1 MDELREQLEELKC
14 AKESLEIEL
23 ASVNEEN
30 EELKQKIQES
40 LLRGEKEDLYTDL
53 RDEFD
58 HVKEENSILNFQLST
73 LKTEKAEHLDQISSL
88 TIRLEELEKEASQ
101 IPTLTDQL
109 DEAKNTISKLTEEVT
124 SLKAYFA
131 TNNTEEQAK
140 RLETMEKTRITIE
153 ESEALRKEV
162 ETIKQENAELKADSE
177 RAHVLEKSLCEFKE
191 KQEEIEKMLAIKTRE
206 SLHLQLQVN
215 EIEKLLE
222 NQERTAQEY
231 IDIKAENERMVK
243 RVRIFRQK
251 LEETLD
257 QNGILINQIKDYRE
271 QTKEMTNLQIKNME
285 LEEEAKK
292 WTALGEEKDKKIQEL
307 ETKMLEM
314 EKMFEKAT
322 RVMTARIAAMTEE
335 NDRLCEMNEELTETV
350 EKQNDLREA
359 VIEEQTNKEAKMELL
374 KQMNSE
380 LRKKVQ
386 ILEAM
391 ANPGG
396 DGSLSEDIVKLTLD
410 IRQKEDIILA
420 LKHEN
425 DDLNS
430 MCELSAE
437 QICKFQC
444 IINEIKNTL
453 ALMSQQNQEL
463 KKEGNEMKKTIK
475 AAEQEN
481 KELRE
486 RIDALESMDAVSF
499 IDQEKERLFDEN
511 DTLKRQLSGLRGEMA
526 MIVSYKSRIDA
537 LTSQLERAEQ
547 RNAELEAQLRQ
558 GKVLDESVDVV
569 VTGNDQND
577 LLTNYE
583 NAEVVQVD
591 EDELCDVEANEG
603 EPQVSSDEMIQTAEK
618 ISELLKEEIER
629 NKQLE
634 RQLEEVAIDRDS
646 ERRKAESTT
655 AGLKYQV
662 EKMASEMDRLKLENE
677 KLSSQVEGLQKAAD
691 MYSGHLSDVKELFK

>member
-73 LKTEKAEHLDQISSL
+73 LKTEKVEHLDQISSL
-88 TIRLEELEKEASQ
+88 TSRLEELEKEASQ

-109 DEAKNTISKLTEEVT
+109 DEAKNTISKLTEELT
-124 SLKAYFA
+124 SLKTYFA
-131 TNNTEEQAK
+131 TNNTEEQTK

-177 RAHVLEKSLCEFKE
+177 RARVLEKSLSEFRE
-191 KQEEIEKMLAIKTRE
+191 QQEEIEKMLAIKTRE

-307 ETKMLEM
+307 EEKMLEM

-386 ILEAM
+386 ILESM

-537 LTSQLERAEQ
+537 LTNQLERAEQ
-547 RNAELEAQLRQ
+547 RNAELEGRLRQ

-591 EDELCDVEANEG
+591 EDELCDVEANES